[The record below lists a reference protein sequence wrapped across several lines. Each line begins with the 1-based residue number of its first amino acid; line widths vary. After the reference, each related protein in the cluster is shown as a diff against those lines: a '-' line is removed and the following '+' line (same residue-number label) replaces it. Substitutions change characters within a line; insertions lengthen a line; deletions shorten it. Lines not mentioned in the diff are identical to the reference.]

1 LSIIF
6 TGTCVFIFRNPNL
19 DITSKLGPLVLK
31 EHINYLDTLRDTLNL
46 RIYEQKQQIEELN
59 AKRKYEQLENKERL
73 DTINDR
79 IKMLLVAGQ
88 SSIHQGSL

>member
-1 LSIIF
+1 
-6 TGTCVFIFRNPNL
+6 
-19 DITSKLGPLVLK
+19 
-31 EHINYLDTLRDTLNL
+31 LDTLRDTLNL